1 MPAKPLRV
9 GDVVT
14 ARFPESRPTGHEQDG
29 IRPAVI
35 VGLPERI
42 GIPRFRTILLAPM
55 TTARQQLWAT
65 QSPDLYPFLT
75 AGTAG
80 LPSDSLVL
88 LDQIRALDFS
98 RLMRRVGSLSRAEFA
113 IIHHGFERMTRP

>member
-1 MPAKPLRV
+1 MLKPLNI

-42 GIPRFRTILLAPM
+42 GAPRFRTILLAPM
-55 TTARQQLWAT
+55 TTARQQPWAT
-65 QSPDLYPFLT
+65 QSPNLYPFLA

-98 RLMRRVGSLSRAEFA
+98 RLMRRVGSLPSAA
-113 IIHHGFERMTRP
+113 IAVIYNSFEMMTRP